1 MNLLNA
7 DVVENILDSYDHW
20 WPRDFCRLALVS
32 SVWLQPVRKHLYAC
46 PDLSSYRSCHLLART
61 LQENRDVIPL
71 VRGLDIRPE
80 SPSSWRHDEEGE
92 HIRGVCPGAP
102 RLLALV
108 NLERLTLSG
117 DLAFSAHHYLRMI
130 TSPQSLKSLSIV
142 CRAPQ
147 KPLSVQK
154 QTFAWDGE
162 LALRFH
168 MLQTLTL
175 DGLLLDVDDMH
186 YDSEIASD
194 RDASAAVRGCT
205 LKELRLRQVDFTDNS
220 GWLCAL
226 LGGPGSWCQLR
237 SFTFTTQ
244 LCSWRNLNNFFSVLA
259 CVHDS
264 LEQLS
269 FYTRA
274 IDLAAAAEDE
284 FGDMRP
290 LHRLRSLKTCYH
302 LLLSE
307 NFFLVSANVETL
319 EVVGVFEL
327 FHMLDWAD
335 YIRCNR
341 FPNLRSLVVNMTES
355 VRLRDVDNSHRVF
368 GTLMDVC
375 KDHGIEL
382 KFVR

>member
-20 WPRDFCRLALVS
+20 WPRDFCRLVLVS
-32 SVWLQPVRKHLYAC
+32 SVWLQPVRKRLYAC
-46 PDLSSYRSCHLLART
+46 PDLVSYRSCHLLART
-61 LQENRDVIPL
+61 LQENHDVIPL

-80 SPSSWRHDEEGE
+80 SPSSWRHDEEGK
-92 HIRGVCPGAP
+92 HIRGVCPGVP
-102 RLLALV
+102 RLLALA

-117 DLAFSAHHYLRMI
+117 DLAFSAHHYLRMLA
-130 TSPQSLKSLSIV
+130 TPQLLKSLSIV

-154 QTFAWDGE
+154 QVFAWDGE

-168 MLQTLTL
+168 MLQTLIL

-186 YDSEIASD
+186 YDSEIALD
-194 RDASAAVRGCT
+194 RDTSAVVHGCT
-205 LKELRLRQVDFTDNS
+205 LKELRLRHVDFTDNS

-226 LGGPGSWCQLR
+226 LGGPGSWRQLR
-237 SFTFTTQ
+237 AFTFTTQ
-244 LCSWRNLNNFFSVLA
+244 LCSWRDLNNFFSVLA

-264 LEQLS
+264 LEHLS
-269 FYTRA
+269 FYARA
-274 IDLAAAAEDE
+274 IDLGAATEDE
-284 FGDMRP
+284 FEDVKL
-290 LHRLRSLKTCYH
+290 LHRLRSLKTSYH

-307 NFFLVSANVETL
+307 NFFPVPVNVETL
-319 EVVGVFEL
+319 EVVGIFEQ

-335 YIRCNR
+335 CIRCNR

-355 VRLRDVDNSHRVF
+355 VQLRDVDNSHRVSS
-368 GTLMDVC
+368 TLMDVC
-375 KDHGIEL
+375 KDYGIDL